1 MAKTV
6 ENNVEVETVE
16 EVKTTKKTKD
26 ISEIDA
32 LRAQLEAQNKQ
43 MTDLM
48 NLVLQMQVAQQ
59 AGTPAAKSDEE
70 WIKIVHLV
78 GRAEGLS
85 TYIKLSNLEVQLTD
99 FMEERSLTKQQF
111 EELLGKHRKWFNEG
125 ILSVANGY
133 ESIAKKYGLKTA
145 KDYPMNSEFIQRL
158 GTLSIAD
165 IENMYEKLP
174 ESGRD
179 FILSYW
185 ARKVE
190 AGDSKFKDIR
200 KLESLNRMSNGA
212 FDGLM
217 QSVKYNK

>member
-6 ENNVEVETVE
+6 ENNVEVGTVE
-16 EVKTTKKTKD
+16 ETKTTKKIKD
-26 ISEIDA
+26 TSEVDA

-43 MTDLM
+43 IADLM
-48 NLVLQMQVAQQ
+48 SMMLKMQVAQQ
-59 AGTPAAKSDEE
+59 AGAPAAKSEEE

-133 ESIAKKYGLKTA
+133 EDIAK
-145 KDYPMNSEFIQRL
+145 
-158 GTLSIAD
+158 
-165 IENMYEKLP
+165 
-174 ESGRD
+174 
-179 FILSYW
+179 
-185 ARKVE
+185 
-190 AGDSKFKDIR
+190 
-200 KLESLNRMSNGA
+200 
-212 FDGLM
+212 
-217 QSVKYNK
+217 

>member
-1 MAKTV
+1 M
-6 ENNVEVETVE
+6 
-16 EVKTTKKTKD
+16 
-26 ISEIDA
+26 
-32 LRAQLEAQNKQ
+32 
-43 MTDLM
+43 
-48 NLVLQMQVAQQ
+48 
-59 AGTPAAKSDEE
+59 
-70 WIKIVHLV
+70 
-78 GRAEGLS
+78 
-85 TYIKLSNLEVQLTD
+85 
-99 FMEERSLTKQQF
+99 
-111 EELLGKHRKWFNEG
+111 
-125 ILSVANGY
+125 SVANGY

-165 IENMYEKLP
+165 IESMYEKLP

-217 QSVKYNK
+217 QSVKFNK